1 MRTLLP
7 GRQWLEEQPMS
18 RNITVEGIAR
28 AVRYLDRAFL
38 RYSDEAMTEA
48 FKTAGIDD
56 ENGSSA
62 RLWTAYRR

>member
-1 MRTLLP
+1 
-7 GRQWLEEQPMS
+7 MS